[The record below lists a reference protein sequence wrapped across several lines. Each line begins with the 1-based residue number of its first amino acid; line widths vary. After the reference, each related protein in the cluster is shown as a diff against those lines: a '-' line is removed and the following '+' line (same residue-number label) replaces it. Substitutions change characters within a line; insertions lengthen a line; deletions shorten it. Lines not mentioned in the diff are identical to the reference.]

1 MSEKCGTCNHSRAS
15 HRKFYSAF
23 KFSFGSGDRPL
34 YERCNTCLKFSFGSG
49 DRPLYERCNTCRGN
63 PWREKRNYHI
73 HDFTTE
79 RIGLHEGARHSTEKL
94 SGYGLRLQDG
104 ILRVEEIKAVAV

>member
-34 YERCNTCLKFSFGSG
+34 YERCNTCQ
-49 DRPLYERCNTCRGN
+49 GN